1 MEHQQR
7 GLDAVRAG
15 RGGWK
20 MVVMAVEVEVEV
32 EMEVEGVVVM
42 RLDGM
47 TGRRD
52 L

>member
-32 EMEVEGVVVM
+32 M